1 MGAAM
6 KLIIKKMICLLMISS
21 ICVTFSSGCTNITE
35 LSDLGLILAL
45 GFDFDEKDNNFVVS
59 IQLLN
64 VDSKVNDNK
73 ISSEIYIGRGGTI
86 FQSLFDLNKRIGK
99 TFNYSHIQ
107 YMVISDSLARK
118 GIGEI
123 IDFSLRFN
131 QMRPNIPL
139 LITKGTAADILSEK
153 VSTNVI
159 SAFSVSDLLNIQKR
173 IGDTVVTTN
182 QQYISSISR
191 GADAAILGVINID
204 KSSSSN
210 NEKKNYEIGGSA
222 LIKNDKLVGYFS
234 TKETKGLNWVLG
246 KISNSNILVKTDD
259 GNNVSLYVGSSSSK
273 IKTQLIDNEVYVK
286 IDIHVQSKI
295 DELSKQIDFVK
306 DLNSLE
312 KLSKE
317 EEEIIYSEVVMAIK
331 KAQKEFGIDVFDFG
345 YKLYT
350 ENTKEWKKFDN
361 TWNDKFK
368 NAKVDIYVTSEII
381 QTGST
386 LKLKRK

>member
-1 MGAAM
+1 M